1 LFYIQK
7 TTKAPARHGRGFLV
21 NSPRDPMKPR
31 LTLAETPLPHGGT
44 LALQEHDGRKF
55 LLIHGQQICGPATRA
70 AEEEIARL
78 ACAPFRPARQPK
90 LFFAGL
96 GLGHS
101 LAAAATELKQKRAV
115 FTVAEPLTDLPEWH
129 RRHLPGS
136 PLLTDGRV
144 VLENDCGPA
153 ALSRQAGLLHAIL
166 LHLDAS
172 PTGPGNRP
180 WVDDRRWL
188 SAAYEAL
195 QPGGLLAIAGSRP
208 VANLSR
214 RLQRSGF
221 EVAEFT
227 VPASPVAKKSRLL
240 PIWLARKGRAAG

>member
-1 LFYIQK
+1 
-7 TTKAPARHGRGFLV
+7 
-21 NSPRDPMKPR
+21 MKPR
-31 LTLAETPLPHGGT
+31 ITLAETALPDGGSLT
-44 LALQEHDGRKF
+44 LQEHDGRKS

-70 AEEEIARL
+70 AEEELARL

-90 LFFAGL
+90 LWFAGL

-101 LAAAATELKQKRAV
+101 LAAATAELKQKRGT
-115 FTVAEPLTDLPEWH
+115 FIVAEPLAAVPEWH
-129 RRHLPGS
+129 RKYLPDS
-136 PLLTDGRV
+136 PLLNDPRV
-144 VLENDCGPA
+144 VLENDCGPS
-153 ALSRQAGLLHAIL
+153 ALTRQAGLLHAIL

-172 PTGPGNRP
+172 PTGSGNRP

-195 QPGGLLAIAGSRP
+195 QAGGLLAIASSRP
-208 VANLSR
+208 VANLTR

-227 VPASPVAKKSRLL
+227 VPASPNAKKSRMQ